1 MKEFAGIDSL
11 DNLKSLFDNIGI
23 GLMILDN
30 NFRIVDVNTV
40 ASTDI
45 LTHADTSK
53 CEFSHCYSLLV
64 KQDKVCAD
72 CPFNDI
78 DNLPEKVAKSYVF
91 KNTHGTNIY
100 IKVWHF
106 NWRKYHLLTI
116 HNVTREVTLVK
127 KIDLNRKEAEAK
139 NILLERRM
147 QKLLVAHD
155 ELNGIIDCLPEALIT
170 VNNNLKITKSNQ
182 AVSDVLNIHPIG
194 QCYELFGN
202 DSPCPDCPVIAG
214 FPAGRSKSKHFIDN
228 KYFTEI
234 IIKLP
239 SGEGG
244 LLLFN
249 DTTRQIELI
258 EQIRN
263 QQDTLSGLVEL
274 SDIMQKEDDIKT
286 VLQIFLDKF
295 LSTILSNAAI
305 LLVDDIRYGNLWQT
319 MSKNVDG
326 AFVANISR
334 EYLSR
339 EVQNSP
345 AGIVSDDSFLWDSVT
360 QVSLKGA
367 RGKRVGLL
375 CFSGRLI
382 DDQQEK
388 VSLFTKSLGDYIDN
402 KLLLR
407 QLEDKA
413 NTDQM
418 TGLYNRGYMDKALSE
433 EQIKLAKYNINHAIV
448 AVDINS
454 LKKANDIYG
463 HEAGDLLIKTVADNI
478 RKSLRE
484 VDVVARTGGDEFLI
498 LLTDTGEKGAKT
510 YASRLIND
518 FFTEV
523 TIKVGDDE
531 NFPVSISV
539 GTAGTDCCPPAELKA
554 QADQKMYINKEVFY
568 RTEVR
573 HR

>member
-1 MKEFAGIDSL
+1 MKEFAGTDSPDL
-11 DNLKSLFDNIGI
+11 LKSLFDHIGI
-23 GLMILDN
+23 GLMILDD
-30 NFRIVDVNTV
+30 NFRIIDVNTI

-45 LTHADTSK
+45 LTRTDTTK
-53 CEFSHCYSLLV
+53 CDLSHCYSLLG

-72 CPFNDI
+72 CPFNEI
-78 DNLPEKVAKSYVF
+78 DNSPEKAAKSYVF
-91 KNTHGTNIY
+91 KDIHGKNIY

-116 HNVTREVTLVK
+116 HNVTKEVTLVK

-155 ELNGIIDCLPEALIT
+155 ELNGIINCLPEALVT
-170 VNNNLKITKSNQ
+170 VNNNFKIIKSNQ

-214 FPAGRSKSKHFIDN
+214 FPAGQSKSKHFIDN

-274 SDIMQKEDDIKT
+274 SDIMQQEDDIKT

-295 LSTILSNAAI
+295 LSTISSNAAI
-305 LLVDDIRYGNLWQT
+305 LLVDDIRSGNLWQT

-326 AFVANISR
+326 DFVANVSR

-339 EVQNSP
+339 EVQNSS
-345 AGIVSDDSFLWDSVT
+345 AAVVSDDSFLWDSVT
-360 QVSLKGA
+360 QVSLTGSS
-367 RGKRVGLL
+367 GKRVGLL
-375 CFSGRLI
+375 CFSGRLL

-402 KLLLR
+402 KLLVR
-407 QLEDKA
+407 QLEEKA

-433 EQIKLAKYNINHAIV
+433 EQVKLDKYKINYAIV

-463 HEAGDLLIKTVADNI
+463 HEAGDLLIKTVAHNL
-478 RKSLRE
+478 RNSLRG
-484 VDVVARTGGDEFLI
+484 VDIVARIGGDEFLI
-498 LLTDTGEKGAKT
+498 LLTGTGEKGAET
-510 YASRLIND
+510 YVSRLVTN

-523 TIKVGDDE
+523 TIKVGDNE
-531 NFPVSISV
+531 KFPVSISV
-539 GTAGTDCCPPAELKA
+539 GTAGTDCCPPEELKA
-554 QADQKMYINKEVFY
+554 RADQNMYINKELFY
-568 RTEVR
+568 KTEAR
-573 HR
+573 YR